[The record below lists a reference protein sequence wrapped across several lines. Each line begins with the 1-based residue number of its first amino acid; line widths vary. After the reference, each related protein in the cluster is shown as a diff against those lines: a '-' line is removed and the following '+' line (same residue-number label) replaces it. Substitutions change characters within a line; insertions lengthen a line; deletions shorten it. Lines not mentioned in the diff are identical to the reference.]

1 MLEVSV
7 CILEFVPQSGVWH
20 PPKPVKS
27 VLASFGVVSSQ
38 TVGENRLCTSLIT
51 FHSECIQLFLIITL
65 WNQQLFMQAL
75 AISSR
80 RNWLTV
86 HRGATTIKL
95 ETWTALQIWFL
106 SQERAWPDTSS
117 AWPTAHRWGDWAGLL
132 LVTGWWVEKTLK
144 NWWFSRQG
152 MTSFSSSARN
162 CQDIS
167 KGLVK
172 VANRLRLNDRVTEI
186 YDAESG
192 VWAPKTFRR
201 SGMRIKLNTVFWEGQ
216 FLSNIWKESTS

>member
-20 PPKPVKS
+20 PHKPVKS

-51 FHSECIQLFLIITL
+51 FHRSEYIQLFLIITL

-117 AWPTAHRWGDWAGLL
+117 AWPTAHRWGDWAGLDSYSC
-132 LVTGWWVEKTLK
+132 WWVGKTSEKPDDFHREWLGCLASQAVQQIVRTFPRA
-144 NWWFSRQG
+144 W
-152 MTSFSSSARN
+152 
-162 CQDIS
+162 S
-167 KGLVK
+167 K
-172 VANRLRLNDRVTEI
+172 
-186 YDAESG
+186 
-192 VWAPKTFRR
+192 
-201 SGMRIKLNTVFWEGQ
+201 
-216 FLSNIWKESTS
+216 